1 MQNEL
6 LGTQHQGLVYRSE
19 ESGREAYRAG
29 LSHTYSQVQSE
40 GCSEGAG
47 QARGSSQLTKLLKTH
62 CGVGVQLRVPS
73 TCEPWLLSPEQPN
86 QTNIPDQNCRPV
98 FPGNPR
104 LQGPVTINLLSPFPL
119 THLLAWLGAQRS
131 ILFLKS
137 PLFLSQVPCCFLSRG
152 GFYCTWDFVVCSMC
166 VCVGFW
172 VSISE

>member
-1 MQNEL
+1 MSGVHRVGKLILRLGLGLKHYICEGGVDVQNEL

-104 LQGPVTINLLSPFPL
+104 LQGPVTINLL
-119 THLLAWLGAQRS
+119 HKEGVEV
-131 ILFLKS
+131 ILIALSFKS
-137 PLFLSQVPCCFLSRG
+137 
-152 GFYCTWDFVVCSMC
+152 
-166 VCVGFW
+166 
-172 VSISE
+172 